1 MGKAHSR
8 QREQIS
14 ASGTTVQKGVARE
27 KKMLLEGGAI
37 LAEHLSILAECHN
50 GTQTQFGGL
59 GMGTGMGL

>member
-8 QREQIS
+8 QWEQIS
-14 ASGTTVQKGVARE
+14 AGGTTAQKGVARG

-37 LAEHLSILAECHN
+37 LAEHLSILAELHN
-50 GTQTQFGGL
+50 GTQAQFGGL